1 MISYLCQ
8 ADMPRR
14 IESTIRGR
22 SRVSNVPPVTE
33 IVGQVDDVTTAT
45 DVSIIKL
52 TTEISLAAKA
62 ATI

>member
-1 MISYLCQ
+1 
-8 ADMPRR
+8 MPRS

-22 SRVSNVPPVTE
+22 PRVSNVPPVTE

-45 DVSIIKL
+45 DVSIIKM